1 MKKIDIYCREMSY
14 ATREALKTLRTNIL
28 FCGDD
33 KKVLLVTS
41 CVPGEGKTRN
51 AIDLAYSFT
60 QLNKSVI
67 LIDADMRKSVMAS
80 RLQVQDVDKGLSHF
94 LSGQCTLAEAVV
106 ATNVPKLHLMLSGP
120 LVPNPTEL
128 LSGERFSAMLES
140 LRKVYDYVV
149 IDTPPLGMVIDSAI
163 IAKQCD
169 GAIMVVESAKTKYR
183 LAQDVKEKL
192 ENTGCSILGVVL
204 NKVDRKKQ
212 GGYYN
217 KYYGK
222 SYGKKGYGEYY
233 AYSAENED
241 KKEKEKA

>member
-80 RLQVQDVDKGLSHF
+80 RLQVQDVEKGLSHF

-106 ATNVPKLHLMLSGP
+106 ATNVPKMHLILSGP

-128 LSGERFSAMLES
+128 LSSDRFKAMLES

-204 NKVDRKKQ
+204 NKVDRRKQ

-222 SYGKKGYGEYY
+222 NYSKKGYGEYY
-233 AYSAENED
+233 AYVAED
-241 KKEKEKA
+241 KEKK

>member
-80 RLQVQDVDKGLSHF
+80 RLQIQDVDKGLSHF

-106 ATNVPKLHLMLSGP
+106 ATSVPKMHLMLSGP

-128 LSGERFSAMLES
+128 LSADRFSAMLES
-140 LRKVYDYVV
+140 LRKVYDYV
-149 IDTPPLGMVIDSAI
+149 ILDTPPLGMVIDSAI

-169 GAIMVVESAKTKYR
+169 GAIMVLESAKTKYR
-183 LAQDVKEKL
+183 LAQNVKEKL

-222 SYGKKGYGEYY
+222 HYGKKGYGEYY

-241 KKEKEKA
+241 KNKKA